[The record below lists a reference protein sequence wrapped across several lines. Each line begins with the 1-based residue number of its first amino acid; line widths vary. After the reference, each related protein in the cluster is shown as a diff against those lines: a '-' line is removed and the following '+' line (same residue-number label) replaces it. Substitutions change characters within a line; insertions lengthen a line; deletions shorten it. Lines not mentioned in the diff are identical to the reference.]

1 MEGGQAVLVLL
12 ASAATGAVGAVLGLG
27 GGTFLVPFFTLGLGW
42 DIRTAAGT
50 SLLCLVATQLGVR
63 RGLRGSALLDER
75 VAGLLLVPLGVA
87 ARHLGA

>member
-1 MEGGQAVLVLL
+1 MRGGQAVLVLM
-12 ASAATGAVGAVLGLG
+12 AS
-27 GGTFLVPFFTLGLGW
+27 
-42 DIRTAAGT
+42 RAGT

-75 VAGLLLVPLGVA
+75 VAALLVIPLGVA